1 VSGADPGPEP
11 EARRTGLDVARQALA
26 AAKAEAAR
34 RGTAVRRG
42 SGDQPAPGTSWRA
55 RRAAAE
61 QRSGAHPD
69 ERDPQRLGATV
80 DRLLVER
87 GWQGD
92 AAVGGVMGRWAAV
105 VGAEIAAHSEPVSF
119 DAEAGELVVQAESTA
134 WATELRLLA
143 PVLLARL
150 AEELGERTV
159 TYVKVLGP
167 RAPSW
172 RRGRLSVRG
181 RGARDTYG

>member
-1 VSGADPGPEP
+1 
-11 EARRTGLDVARQALA
+11 
-26 AAKAEAAR
+26 
-34 RGTAVRRG
+34 
-42 SGDQPAPGTSWRA
+42 
-55 RRAAAE
+55 
-61 QRSGAHPD
+61 
-69 ERDPQRLGATV
+69 V

-143 PVLLARL
+143 PVLLRRL
-150 AEELGERTV
+150 AEELGDRTV